1 MTLQEL
7 FNSFT
12 SQEIADVLYSLGL
25 TTTGSKAERI
35 QRLITEGSSPTE
47 LLESFSAEALRGVC
61 DNLRLPTGRRKAEMV
76 ERLCALLDNSLQTP
90 TVETKPSIRPATKD
104 DTLSVLRNM
113 RVPRRKAR
121 EEYDA
126 QGEIQSVLSSH
137 FEDVAFEYN
146 VGGYFGSRIDLDIG
160 NGKVGV
166 EVKLANALFEAA
178 GAHRLIGQAVYY
190 QRRRYRDNLIV
201 AVVGTEED
209 LRDPRLRETRS
220 FLADLGISCV
230 AMPTI

>member
-1 MTLQEL
+1 MLEFTIDPIEL
-7 FNSFT
+7 LDAFLANALRDT
-12 SQEIADVLYSLGL
+12 SVKLNL
-25 TTTGSKAERI
+25 TTG
-35 QRLITEGSSPTE
+35 
-47 LLESFSAEALRGVC
+47 
-61 DNLRLPTGRRKAEMV
+61 RKAEMV
-76 ERLCALLDNSLQTP
+76 ERLCALLDSPLQPLP
-90 TVETKPSIRPATKD
+90 TEAKPTIRPATKD
-104 DTLSVLRNM
+104 DVLSVLKNL

-126 QGEIQSVLSSH
+126 QGEIQLVLSSH

-146 VGGYFGSRIDLDIG
+146 VGGYFGLRIDLDIG

-166 EVKLANALFEAA
+166 EVKLADALFEAA

-190 QRRRYRDNLIV
+190 QRRRYGDNLVV

-209 LRDPRLRETRS
+209 LRDPGLRETLS
-220 FLADLGISCV
+220 FLSDLGISSV